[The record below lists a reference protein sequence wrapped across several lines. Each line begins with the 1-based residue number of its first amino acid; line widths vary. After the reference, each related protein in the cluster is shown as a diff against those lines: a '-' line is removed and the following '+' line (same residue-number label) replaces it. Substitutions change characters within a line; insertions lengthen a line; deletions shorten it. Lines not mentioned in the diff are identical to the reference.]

1 MPFPFTV
8 IISRLLGY
16 ERVYLPLYIVPDTSF
31 HIQGEVIFTYVRIGI
46 QTQTRLISLS
56 SYFGGRSHVQGGGEC
71 CSMFRRFNVPKGL
84 YSEGFMFRR
93 SYFPKVLYSED
104 SMLRRFYIL
113 KVLCSENPL
122 PAAFFYL
129 PTKYT

>member
-1 MPFPFTV
+1 M
-8 IISRLLGY
+8 LLY
-16 ERVYLPLYIVPDTSF
+16 VPK
-31 HIQGEVIFTYVRIGI
+31 
-46 QTQTRLISLS
+46 
-56 SYFGGRSHVQGGGEC
+56 VQ
-71 CSMFRRFNVPKGL
+71 CSEGPIFRRFYVPKVL
-84 YSEGFMFRR
+84 
-93 SYFPKVLYSED
+93 FPKVLYSEG